1 MIIPSIDIMDG
12 HAVQLVGGKEKK
24 IDAGVPQPI
33 MEKFR
38 LAGEV
43 ACIDLDAAL
52 GNGNNTELI
61 RELASMGK
69 VRVGGGIRDVP
80 TALEWLNAGADKI
93 ILGTAAKPE
102 VLKHL
107 PPERVI
113 AALDAVDGEV
123 VVEGW
128 QTRTGESIL
137 DRMAELSGYVGG
149 FMVTFV
155 EREGRL
161 EGTNLDMVEELLEA
175 AGDAHLTVAGGIT
188 TVEEV
193 KALHEL
199 GVDAQVG
206 MAIYT
211 DEMHLADGIF
221 APLTSD
227 RPDGLYPT
235 VVCDE
240 YGQALGLAYS
250 SDESLRVAV
259 DRQRG
264 AYQSRSRG
272 LWVKGETS
280 GATQELLR
288 VDLDCDADAIRFTVR
303 QGGDGFCHLDTW
315 TCWGDDDGLTR
326 LEKTLKSRLEHAPDG
341 SYTRKLF
348 ENPQLLDEKIE
359 EEAAEFIEAD
369 SRQNV
374 AWEAAD
380 VVYFVL
386 AKAMKHGVSLRDIED
401 ELDRRALKATR
412 RDGSKKFEE

>member
-1 MIIPSIDIMDG
+1 MIIPSIDVMDG

-24 IDAGVPQPI
+24 IDAGDPRPI

-38 LAGEV
+38 LAGDV

-61 RELASMGK
+61 RELATMGR
-69 VRVGGGIRDVP
+69 VRVGGGIRDVA

-93 ILGTAAKPE
+93 ILGTAAKPD
-102 VLKHL
+102 VLEHL
-107 PPERVI
+107 PPDRVI

-137 DRMAELSGYVGG
+137 DRMEELAGYVGG

-161 EGTNLDMVEELLEA
+161 EGTNLEMVEELLEA

-188 TVEEV
+188 TLEEV
-193 KALHEL
+193 KVLHEL

-211 DEMHLADGIF
+211 DQMHLADAIC
-221 APLTSD
+221 APLGSD
-227 RPDGLYPT
+227 RSDGLYPT

-280 GATQELLR
+280 GATQDLLGI
-288 VDLDCDADAIRFTVR
+288 DLDCDSDAIRFTVR
-303 QGGDGFCHLDTW
+303 QSGEGFCHEDTW

-326 LEKTLKSRLEHAPDG
+326 LEKTLASRLKHAPEG

-348 ENPQLLDEKIE
+348 ENLQLLDEKIE
-359 EEAAEFIEAD
+359 EEAAELIEAD
-369 SRQNV
+369 SAETV
-374 AWEAAD
+374 TWEAAD
-380 VVYFVL
+380 LIYFAL
-386 AKAMKHGVSLRDIED
+386 AKAIKHGVSLRDIES
-401 ELDRRALKATR
+401 ELDRRSLEATR
-412 RDGSKKFEE
+412 RDGSKKFED

>member
-1 MIIPSIDIMDG
+1 MIIPSIDVMDG

-24 IDAGVPQPI
+24 IDAGVPEPI
-33 MEKFR
+33 MRKFR

-52 GNGNNTELI
+52 GQGNNTELI
-61 RELASMGK
+61 RELAEMGR
-69 VRVGGGIRDVP
+69 VRVGGGIRDVA

-93 ILGTAAKPE
+93 ILGTAARRE
-102 VLKHL
+102 VLQHL
-107 PPERVI
+107 PPDRVI

-128 QTRTGESIL
+128 QTRTGEGIVE
-137 DRMAELSGYVGG
+137 RMEALAGYVGG

-161 EGTNLDMVEELLEA
+161 EGTNLDMIEELLEA
-175 AGDAHLTVAGGIT
+175 ADGADLTVAGGIT

-211 DEMHLADGIF
+211 DEMNLADGIF

-240 YGQALGLAYS
+240 YGKALGLAYS

-280 GATQELLR
+280 GATQELLGI
-288 VDLDCDADAIRFTVR
+288 DLDCDADAIRFTVR
-303 QGGDGFCHLDTW
+303 QQGDGFCHKDTW
-315 TCWGDDDGLTR
+315 TCWGDDEGLTR
-326 LEKTLKSRLEHAPDG
+326 LEKTLRERLQDAPED

-348 ENPQLLDEKIE
+348 ENPELLDEKIE
-359 EEAAEFIEAD
+359 EEAAELIEAVG
-369 SRQNV
+369 REHI
-374 AWEAAD
+374 AAEAAD
-380 VVYFVL
+380 LFYFAL
-386 AKAMKHGVSLRDIED
+386 AKAVKEGVSLRDIER
-401 ELDRRALKATR
+401 ELDGRSLKVTR
-412 RDGSKKFEE
+412 RDGSKKYEG